1 MCLSLAPNTA
11 GAIFGLATRARITA
25 IRTYAGG
32 TARRFANFRQLPAL
46 SAVTQ
51 ALCNSTVLMRLQAA
65 RTMPLEPRDFRGS
78 PDLEPKDAAKM
89 KSMQKPQQG
98 LSGIGVIILLAI
110 IGAGTYIGLQY
121 IPQYIEAGTV
131 DSILSNLE
139 KAQEE
144 TPFSST
150 NAVRDMINKQLT
162 LNQMDDLR
170 DSFKIT
176 QDGEAYI
183 VEVSFM
189 RDLNLIYKK
198 QPMPYEQTLTL
209 R

>member
-1 MCLSLAPNTA
+1 
-11 GAIFGLATRARITA
+11 
-25 IRTYAGG
+25 
-32 TARRFANFRQLPAL
+32 
-46 SAVTQ
+46 
-51 ALCNSTVLMRLQAA
+51 
-65 RTMPLEPRDFRGS
+65 
-78 PDLEPKDAAKM
+78 M
-89 KSMQKPQQG
+89 KSMQKTQQG
-98 LSGIGVIILLAI
+98 LSGIGVIILLAV
-110 IGAGTYIGLQY
+110 IGAGAYLGLQY

-170 DSFKIT
+170 DSFKVT
-176 QDGEAYI
+176 QDGETYI

-189 RDLNLIYKK
+189 RELNLIYKK